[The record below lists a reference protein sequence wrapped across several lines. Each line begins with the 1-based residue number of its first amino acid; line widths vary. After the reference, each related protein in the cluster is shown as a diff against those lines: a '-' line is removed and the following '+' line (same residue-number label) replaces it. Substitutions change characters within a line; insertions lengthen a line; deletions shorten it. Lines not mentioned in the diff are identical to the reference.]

1 MVDVRSQNPSLQIC
15 VQDSGPGIPEDMM
28 DMVFEK
34 FRQVDATHT
43 REHAGTGLGLAICRE
58 LAELLHASLSVQST
72 VGKGA
77 SFYVVLPVSFAP
89 EVPEPLMPI

>member
-1 MVDVRSQNPSLQIC
+1 MINSCSQDPAVQIC
-15 VQDSGPGIPEDMM
+15 VQDSGPGIPEDMG

-43 REHAGTGLGLAICRE
+43 REHSGTGLGLAICRE
-58 LAELLHASLSVQST
+58 LAELLHLKLFVQSK

-77 SFYVVLPVSFAP
+77 SFYVEIPLSFAP
-89 EVPEPLMPI
+89 DIVEPLMPT